1 MEPIR
6 APVVASTPTPPPP
19 LAPRATGSPPLAR
32 RLAFGRTSANEPP
45 KWETRL
51 NKTLDADQVIMFVDA
66 MLKMPGNRMVQRQGC
81 YALWKISL
89 DGTVG
94 RRAALGCSGPVAV
107 VTAMRTY
114 SDDAEI
120 GRHGCAALENMTLD
134 EQASKASIE
143 AGAPAAV
150 LAMLRSHE
158 NDIEL
163 QRLGLGAL
171 QNMAYG
177 DESVKQAL
185 VRIHVVQVAV
195 DLMKAYLPTAIDAA
209 APKPT
214 PIPASITALEADEGD
229 GAGGEPEHK
238 FVAQQ
243 PLGQPT
249 SKLAEDAAA
258 AGPGD
263 NEDEQP
269 MLAWSQKE
277 IQRNGCGVLRNIA
290 LGSEKLKHHVF
301 AHNGIEAIVD
311 AMRAYPTSAEIQAT
325 ACAALHHIVAGDVK
339 RPKEISAEA
348 TARRK
353 ELIQSGGLI
362 NLIEAME
369 QHEHNVD
376 VQRNGCATLCSMALG
391 DKACKKQLVR
401 TGAQV
406 SIATAMA
413 AHDSDKELLHS
424 GVWVI
429 QLLATAAGMNECLAI
444 ARAGGVA
451 SVAGAMMGFVEDLTM
466 CSRGCAA
473 LSSLAS
479 GGETEDDR
487 KEICQ
492 LIVTAGGPSAIALA
506 LTEHQEDSGLQA
518 SGLAALTSLANV
530 DAKSRSILVQL
541 GACQSIVTSMR
552 AHKMDVQVQRDG
564 CRALESISMGDSMY
578 SHTPTPSK
586 QAVVEAGGSSVLLA
600 ALKNHN
606 DDVEVRIHANGALKN
621 IAASMRQLHLSSRR
635 PDGQGGGDSRELP
648 QIDERKVYRAPPGY
662 LAATASAT
670 GRKAA
675 HQ

>member
-6 APVVASTPTPPPP
+6 APSVTSTSTPPPP
-19 LAPRATGSPPLAR
+19 LAPRATGSLAR

-89 DGTVG
+89 DDTVG

-114 SDDAEI
+114 ADDAEI

-134 EQASKASIE
+134 EQASKACIE

-195 DLMKAYLPTAIDAA
+195 DLMKAYLPTANDAA
-209 APKPT
+209 APKP
-214 PIPASITALEADEGD
+214 PPRPASVTALEANEGD
-229 GAGGEPEHK
+229 GAR
-238 FVAQQ
+238 
-243 PLGQPT
+243 GQPT
-249 SKLAEDAAA
+249 TKLADDVAA
-258 AGPGD
+258 AGD
-263 NEDEQP
+263 NENEQP

-301 AHNGIEAIVD
+301 AHNGIEAIVE
-311 AMRAYPTSAEIQAT
+311 AMRAYPSSVEIQAT

-348 TARRK
+348 MSRRK

-362 NLIEAME
+362 NLLEAMQ

-376 VQRNGCATLCSMALG
+376 VQRNGCAMLCSMALG

-401 TGAQV
+401 TGAQA

-429 QLLATAAGMNECLAI
+429 QLLATVTGMNECLAI

-451 SVAGAMMGFVEDLTM
+451 SVTGAMIGFVEDLTM

-487 KEICQ
+487 KEIGQ

-506 LTEHQEDSGLQA
+506 LTVHQEDSGLQA

-600 ALKNHN
+600 ALRNHN

-621 IAASMRQLHLSSRR
+621 IAATIRQLHLSSRR
-635 PDGQGGGDSRELP
+635 PDGLGGGDSREFP
-648 QIDERKVYRAPPGY
+648 RIDERKVYRAPPGY

>member
-6 APVVASTPTPPPP
+6 APSVTSTSTPPPP
-19 LAPRATGSPPLAR
+19 LAPRATGSLAR

-51 NKTLDADQVIMFVDA
+51 NKTLDADQVIMFIDA

-89 DGTVG
+89 DDTVG

-114 SDDAEI
+114 ADDAEI

-134 EQASKASIE
+134 EQASKACIE

-150 LAMLRSHE
+150 LAMLRSHG

-185 VRIHVVQVAV
+185 VRINVVQVAV
-195 DLMKAYLPTAIDAA
+195 DLMKAYLPSANDAA
-209 APKPT
+209 APKP
-214 PIPASITALEADEGD
+214 PPVPASVTALEANEGD
-229 GAGGEPEHK
+229 GAGG
-238 FVAQQ
+238 
-243 PLGQPT
+243 QPT
-249 SKLAEDAAA
+249 TKLADDVAA
-258 AGPGD
+258 AGD
-263 NEDEQP
+263 NENEQP

-301 AHNGIEAIVD
+301 AHNGIEAIVE
-311 AMRAYPTSAEIQAT
+311 AMRAYPSSVEIQAT

-362 NLIEAME
+362 NLLEAME

-376 VQRNGCATLCSMALG
+376 VQRNGCAMLCGMALG

-429 QLLATAAGMNECLAI
+429 QLLATATGMNECLAI

-451 SVAGAMMGFVEDLTM
+451 SVTGAMMGFVEDLTI

-487 KEICQ
+487 KEIGQ

-506 LTEHQEDSGLQA
+506 LTVHQEDSGLQA

-541 GACQSIVTSMR
+541 NACQSIVTSMR

-600 ALKNHN
+600 ALRNHN
-606 DDVEVRIHANGALKN
+606 DDVEVRIHANVALKN
-621 IAASMRQLHLSSRR
+621 IAATMRQLHLSSRR

-648 QIDERKVYRAPPGY
+648 RIDERKVYRAPPGY